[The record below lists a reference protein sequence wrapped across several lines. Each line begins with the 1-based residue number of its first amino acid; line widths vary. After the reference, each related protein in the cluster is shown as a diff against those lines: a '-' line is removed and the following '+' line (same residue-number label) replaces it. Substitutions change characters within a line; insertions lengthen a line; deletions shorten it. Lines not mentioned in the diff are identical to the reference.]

1 MNTSIGVSNTV
12 ASVIAYRTTVFPSFW
27 LSEYAHSIDWSVQSA
42 VEVAAT
48 HLHLTDYS
56 FLDAIALASVI
67 SPNLDER
74 RCAYRARRPAGDRR
88 EARPAVRG
96 CRPDRR
102 GDGRTPAAGYA
113 LDRVKRE

>member
-1 MNTSIGVSNTV
+1 MNTSIGVSNTA

-56 FLDAIALASVI
+56 FIDAIALASVI

-74 RCAYRARRPAGDRR
+74 RVLTGLDDPR
-88 EARPAVRG
+88 EIAVRLG
-96 CRPDRR
+96 QRFAVVALTVAATGGRPL
-102 GDGRTPAAGYA
+102 PATRSTA
-113 LDRVKRE
+113 